1 MRTDRSLSSHG
12 GVSRRQFL
20 RGGAAA
26 AGGLV
31 VASTVPA
38 WARGTKAADTVLVNG
53 EVWTVDAS
61 MPWASAVAIRN
72 GRIVFVGKDD
82 DARAFVGAGTEVI
95 NLRGR
100 MAMPGIHDGHIHP
113 LSGGRTL
120 TAASLNY
127 AQLTLPQFLDR
138 IAGFLAATVDQEPD
152 TWLTVGQWDAIAMT
166 KVAMPP
172 AVSRV
177 RSCWA
182 ATRRSAVQSGWMWSS
197 RRAPP

>member
-1 MRTDRSLSSHG
+1 M
-12 GVSRRQFL
+12 
-20 RGGAAA
+20 
-26 AGGLV
+26 
-31 VASTVPA
+31 VASSVPA

-138 IAGFLAATVDQEPD
+138 IARLPGRHRRPRARHLAHRRPVGRHRDGRTSPTGTTWTTWTPRDRSSYGAWTAT
-152 TWLTVGQWDAIAMT
+152 
-166 KVAMPP
+166 
-172 AVSRV
+172 SR
-177 RSCWA
+177 
-182 ATRRSAVQSGWMWSS
+182 
-197 RRAPP
+197 